1 MPFSPADFGKRLR
14 RIRRAKDLTQQELG
28 KKADIHY
35 TTISRL
41 EAGDATQIYADTVV
55 RLAEALG
62 VNPDRLLRGEEDEGD
77 VEPAAVAWLE
87 PSTTAAD
94 MPLAGTEARRTP
106 FERSVTHAMSQ
117 ATHPMCHAPGCISE
131 G

>member
-1 MPFSPADFGKRLR
+1 MPFSPEDFGKRLR
-14 RIRRAKDLTQQELG
+14 RIRRAQDLTQQELG

-62 VNPDRLLRGEEDEGD
+62 VSLDMLVRGDETLGEF
-77 VEPAAVAWLE
+77 EPAAMELVGA
-87 PSTTAAD
+87 
-94 MPLAGTEARRTP
+94 
-106 FERSVTHAMSQ
+106 
-117 ATHPMCHAPGCISE
+117 
-131 G
+131 